1 MRRQRHK
8 EPGET
13 SESRK
18 ISDHIRSEIRM
29 SSQGRERAITAMT
42 EVRLAMKQ
50 DNLRIPAGL
59 GV

>member
-1 MRRQRHK
+1 
-8 EPGET
+8 
-13 SESRK
+13 
-18 ISDHIRSEIRM
+18 M